1 MKVAVNTLVSLLI
14 FLQQQKKGTKS
25 KVKERRAKL
34 AMKIILRGTSANKEG
49 HDGTGL
55 RGCPIEALYV
65 IVVWPYK
72 WEERFFHRLNFNNK
86 KRS

>member
-65 IVVWPYK
+65 IVVWPY
-72 WEERFFHRLNFNNK
+72 
-86 KRS
+86 